1 MGSFKRSINN
11 NTSFFPREILK
22 QLRNKTQGTTRQR
35 RQWKLTGGCG
45 FTSMA
50 SRAELANGFLCPRSE
65 LCDQEPEHMH
75 LSAITASHGCAAGEE
90 NGSLMAAALPALSS
104 LMLPNQETLAST
116 DQITCFHCRNS
127 ILKGVAPCA
136 TRRQGEKRLLPQ
148 TVKSKRNRRSGAHSG
163 FFLQFSL
170 LIAFHLSFNY
180 ICTILTDNQG

>member
-1 MGSFKRSINN
+1 MDLHLWPVGQNWLMAFCAHGPNYVTKNLSTCTYPPSLPHTGVPQGKR
-11 NTSFFPREILK
+11 
-22 QLRNKTQGTTRQR
+22 
-35 RQWKLTGGCG
+35 
-45 FTSMA
+45 M
-50 SRAELANGFLCPRSE
+50 
-65 LCDQEPEHMH
+65 D
-75 LSAITASHGCAAGEE
+75 
-90 NGSLMAAALPALSS
+90 GSLMAAALPALSS